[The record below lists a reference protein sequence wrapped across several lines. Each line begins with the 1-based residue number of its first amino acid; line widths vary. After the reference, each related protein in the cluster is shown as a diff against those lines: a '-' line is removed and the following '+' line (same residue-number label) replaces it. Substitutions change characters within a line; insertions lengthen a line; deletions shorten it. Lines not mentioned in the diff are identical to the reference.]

1 MKSTLTIILILVFIG
16 CKQKESK
23 HKTLD
28 KTSQNNEITTEIKEC
43 KCFNGL
49 EEKPNKIYT
58 FSDNNSISICG
69 YEENNEYSEF
79 GVFDCKTEK
88 LITGYDAIQTCKLKF
103 ENDKLYIIELNK
115 LPTNDKWEWNDIK
128 VAEEIIE
135 VKNKSVISL
144 GTKPLKVKTTISEKT
159 QKEFLDLLET
169 ESYKKIEVEE
179 ILARLEILS
188 ICGNERAKKKLYSIK
203 NDKNYELDG
212 AYEEQYKNAIA
223 TIEWRNK
230 KQ

>member
-1 MKSTLTIILILVFIG
+1 MKTTLIVIIAITFIG
-16 CKQKESK
+16 CKQKEIE
-23 HKTLD
+23 
-28 KTSQNNEITTEIKEC
+28 NEISDKSLQNIENKNEIKDC
-43 KCFNGL
+43 KCYNGL

-79 GVFDCKTEK
+79 GIFDCKTEK
-88 LITGYDAIQTCKLKF
+88 LISGYDAIQTCKLNF
-103 ENDKLYIIELNK
+103 DNDKLYIIELNK

-128 VAEEIIE
+128 VAEEIITI
-135 VKNKSVISL
+135 KNKSIISL
-144 GTKPLKVKTTISEKT
+144 GTKPLKVEVSISEKT
-159 QKEFLDLLET
+159 QTEFLDLLET
-169 ESYKKIEVEE
+169 ENYKKIEIEE

-188 ICGNERAKKKLYSIK
+188 ICGNERAKKKLYSIE

-212 AYEEQYKNAIA
+212 AYAEQYRNAIA
-223 TIEWRNK
+223 TIEWRNE

>member
-1 MKSTLTIILILVFIG
+1 MKSTLIIIFILVFSG
-16 CKQKESK
+16 CKQKEIER
-23 HKTLD
+23 KTLD
-28 KTSQNNEITTEIKEC
+28 KTSNNNEITTKIKEC
-43 KCFNGL
+43 KCFNCL

-69 YEENNEYSEF
+69 YEENNEYSEI
-79 GVFDCKTEK
+79 GVFDCKNEK

-128 VAEEIIE
+128 VAEEIITI
-135 VKNKSVISL
+135 KNKSVISL
-144 GTKPLKVKTTISEKT
+144 GAKPLKVEITISEKT

-169 ESYKKIEVEE
+169 ESFTKIEVEE

-188 ICGNERAKKKLYSIK
+188 ICGNERAKRKLYSIE